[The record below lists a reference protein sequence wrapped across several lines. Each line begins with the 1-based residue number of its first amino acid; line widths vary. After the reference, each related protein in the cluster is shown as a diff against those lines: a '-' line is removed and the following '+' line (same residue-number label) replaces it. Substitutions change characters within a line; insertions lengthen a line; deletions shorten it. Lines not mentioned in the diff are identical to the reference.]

1 MGKVIDNFESRVL
14 EVSAWV
20 WVEIWRYVGF
30 STDFVIVWVNSEFG
44 FEDEIR
50 SLLLSL
56 DSRMKR
62 RFGLSL
68 DLKMRLGLFS
78 YLWIRG

>member
-62 RFGLSL
+62 RFGLTL

-78 YLWIRG
+78 YLWI